1 MSHRAVAQ
9 AAVAPADQPAV
20 ERGLYV
26 AASGMLA
33 QLARQDQLA
42 NDLANANTPGYK
54 ADRVE
59 QQSFGAL
66 LLHNTRTGQ
75 EIGSVGTGT
84 QITRQV
90 TDLSAQALKETGE
103 PLDFAV
109 AGDGFFAVRT
119 AQGIRFTRNGAFQA
133 DAQGQLVDQLGNAV
147 LGPGRAPV
155 KVAADGTVDPRLVGL
170 FSVPNARKAGDAL
183 FTGTSSGT
191 PTGEVRSGALE
202 GSGLDPARAMIDMI
216 GSLRAFEAGQ
226 KAITTI
232 DETLDRATGTVG
244 GLPG

>member
-1 MSHRAVAQ
+1 VAAADHRT
-9 AAVAPADQPAV
+9 V
-20 ERGLYV
+20 ERGLSV

-59 QQSFGAL
+59 QQAFGAL

-75 EIGSVGTGT
+75 EIGTVGSGT

-90 TDLSAQALKETGE
+90 TDMAAQPLKETGE

-119 AQGIRFTRNGAFQA
+119 QQGIRFTRNGAFQA
-133 DAQGQLVDQLGNAV
+133 DSRGQLVDQLGNAV
-147 LGPGRAPV
+147 LGQGRQPI
-155 KVAADGTVDPRLVGL
+155 KVATDGTVDPQAVGL

-191 PTGEVRSGALE
+191 PGGEVRSGALE

-216 GSLRAFEAGQ
+216 GSLRSFEAGQ

-232 DETLDRATGTVG
+232 DETLDRAAGAVG

>member
-1 MSHRAVAQ
+1 VA
-9 AAVAPADQPAV
+9 AADDQTV
-20 ERGLYV
+20 ERGLSV

-42 NDLANANTPGYK
+42 NDLANANTAGYK

-59 QQSFGAL
+59 QQAFGAL

-75 EIGSVGTGT
+75 TIGTVGSGA

-90 TDLSAQALKETGE
+90 TDMAAQPLDETGE

-119 AQGIRFTRNGAFQA
+119 PQGVRFTRNGAFQA
-133 DAQGQLVDQLGNAV
+133 DRTGELVDQLGNKV

-155 KVAADGTVDPRLVGL
+155 KVAADGSVDPRAVGL

-183 FTGTSSGT
+183 FTGTSSGA
-191 PTGEVRSGALE
+191 PGGEVRSGALE

-216 GSLRAFEAGQ
+216 GSLRSFEAGQ

-232 DETLDRATGTVG
+232 DETLDRAANAVG

>member
-1 MSHRAVAQ
+1 
-9 AAVAPADQPAV
+9 V

-33 QLARQDQLA
+33 ELARQDQLA

-59 QQSFGAL
+59 QQSFGEL

-75 EIGSVGTGT
+75 AIGVVGTGT

-90 TDLSAQALKETGE
+90 TDLSPQALKETGE

-109 AGDGFFAVRT
+109 AGEGFFAVRT
-119 AQGIRFTRNGAFQA
+119 PQGIRFTRNGAFQA
-133 DAQGQLVDQLGNAV
+133 DAQGQLADQLGNPV
-147 LGPGRAPV
+147 LGPGRQPI
-155 KVAADGTVDPRLVGL
+155 KVAADGSVDPRLVGL

-183 FTGTSSGT
+183 FTGTSSGA
-191 PTGEVRSGALE
+191 PAGEVRSGALE
-202 GSGLDPARAMIDMI
+202 GSGLDPARAMIDMM
-216 GSLRAFEAGQ
+216 GSLRVFEAGQ

-232 DETLDRATGTVG
+232 DETLDRAAGTVG

>member
-1 MSHRAVAQ
+1 
-9 AAVAPADQPAV
+9 V

-33 QLARQDQLA
+33 ELARQDQLA

-66 LLHNTRTGQ
+66 LLHNSRTGQ
-75 EIGSVGTGT
+75 VIGSVGVGT
-84 QITRQV
+84 EITRQV
-90 TDLSAQALKETGE
+90 TDMRPQALKETGE

-119 AQGIRFTRNGAFQA
+119 SQGIRFTRNGAFQA
-133 DAQGQLVDQLGNAV
+133 DRQGQLVDQLGNPV
-147 LGPGRAPV
+147 LGATRQPI
-155 KVAADGTVDPRLVGL
+155 KVAADGTVDPKLVGL

-202 GSGLDPARAMIDMI
+202 DSGLDPARAMIDMI

>member
-1 MSHRAVAQ
+1 M
-9 AAVAPADQPAV
+9 

-26 AASGMLA
+26 AASGMLTE
-33 QLARQDQLA
+33 LARQDQLA
-42 NDLANANTPGYK
+42 NDLANASTPGYK

-75 EIGSVGTGT
+75 AIGTVGTGAE
-84 QITRQV
+84 ITRQV

-119 AQGIRFTRNGAFQA
+119 TQGIRFTRNGAFQA
-133 DAQGQLVDQLGNAV
+133 DSRGELVDQLGNAV
-147 LGPGRAPV
+147 LGPNRAPI
-155 KVAADGTVDPRLVGL
+155 KVAADGTVDPKLVGL
-170 FSVPNARKAGDAL
+170 FSVPNARKTGDAL

-191 PTGEVRSGALE
+191 PAGEVRSGALE
-202 GSGLDPARAMIDMI
+202 DSGLDPARAMIDMI

-232 DETLDRATGTVG
+232 DETLDRATGTLG

>member
-1 MSHRAVAQ
+1 M
-9 AAVAPADQPAV
+9 

-33 QLARQDQLA
+33 ELARQDQLA

-59 QQSFGAL
+59 QQSFGEL

-75 EIGSVGTGT
+75 AIGVVGTGT

-90 TDLSAQALKETGE
+90 TDLSPQALKETGE

-109 AGDGFFAVRT
+109 AGEGFFAVRT
-119 AQGIRFTRNGAFQA
+119 PQGIRFTRNGAFQA
-133 DAQGQLVDQLGNAV
+133 DAQGQLADQLGNPV
-147 LGPGRAPV
+147 LGPGRQPI
-155 KVAADGTVDPRLVGL
+155 KVAADGSVDPRLVGL

-183 FTGTSSGT
+183 FTGTSSGA
-191 PTGEVRSGALE
+191 PAGEVRSGALE
-202 GSGLDPARAMIDMI
+202 GSGLDPARAMIDMM
-216 GSLRAFEAGQ
+216 GSLRVFEAGQ

-232 DETLDRATGTVG
+232 DETLDRAAGTVG

>member
-75 EIGSVGTGT
+75 PIGTVGTGA

-90 TDLSAQALKETGE
+90 TDLSAQPLKETGE

-119 AQGIRFTRNGAFQA
+119 PQGIRFTRNGAFQA
-133 DAQGQLVDQLGNAV
+133 DSRGQLVDQLGNPV
-147 LGPGRAPV
+147 LGPGRAPIR
-155 KVAADGTVDPRLVGL
+155 VAADGTVDPKLMGL
-170 FSVPNARKAGDAL
+170 FAVPNARKAGDAL

-191 PTGEVRSGALE
+191 AGGEVRAGALE

-232 DETLDRATGTVG
+232 DETLDRATGTLG

>member
-1 MSHRAVAQ
+1 
-9 AAVAPADQPAV
+9 V

-33 QLARQDQLA
+33 ELARQDQLA

-59 QQSFGAL
+59 QRSFGAL
-66 LLHNTRTGQ
+66 LLRNTRTGQ
-75 EIGSVGTGT
+75 AIGSVGVGA

-90 TDLSAQALKETGE
+90 TDLSAQSLEETGE

-119 AQGIRFTRNGAFQA
+119 QQGIRFTRNGSFQA
-133 DAQGQLVDQLGNAV
+133 DSRGQLVDQLGNPV
-147 LGPGRAPV
+147 LGPGRRPV
-155 KVAADGTVDPRLVGL
+155 SVAADGTVDPQLVGL
-170 FSVPNARKAGDAL
+170 FNVPNARKSGDAL

-202 GSGLDPARAMIDMI
+202 GSGLEPARAMVDMM

-232 DETLDRATGTVG
+232 DETLDRAAGQVG

>member
-109 AGDGFFAVRT
+109 GGDGFFAVRT
-119 AQGIRFTRNGAFQA
+119 AQGIRFTRNGAFQS
-133 DAQGQLVDQLGNAV
+133 DSRGQLVDQLGNPV
-147 LGPGRAPV
+147 LGPGRSPIQ
-155 KVAADGTVDPRLVGL
+155 VAADGTVDPKLVGL
-170 FSVPNARKAGDAL
+170 FNVPNARKAGDAL
-183 FTGTSSGT
+183 FTGTSSGS
-191 PTGEVRSGALE
+191 PTGAVRSGALE
-202 GSGLDPARAMIDMI
+202 GSGVDPARAMIDMI
-216 GSLRAFEAGQ
+216 GSLRTFEAGQ

-244 GLPG
+244 GLPA

>member
-1 MSHRAVAQ
+1 
-9 AAVAPADQPAV
+9 
-20 ERGLYV
+20 
-26 AASGMLA
+26 MLA
-33 QLARQDQLA
+33 ELARQDQLA

-59 QQSFGAL
+59 QQSFGEL

-75 EIGSVGTGT
+75 AIGVVGTGT

-90 TDLSAQALKETGE
+90 TDLSPQALKETGE

-109 AGDGFFAVRT
+109 AGEGFFAVRT
-119 AQGIRFTRNGAFQA
+119 PQGIRFTRNGAFQA
-133 DAQGQLVDQLGNAV
+133 DAQGQLADQLGNPV
-147 LGPGRAPV
+147 LGPGRQPI
-155 KVAADGTVDPRLVGL
+155 KVAADGSVDPRLVGL

-183 FTGTSSGT
+183 FTGTSSGA
-191 PTGEVRSGALE
+191 PAGEVRSGALE
-202 GSGLDPARAMIDMI
+202 GSGLDPARAMIDMM
-216 GSLRAFEAGQ
+216 GSLRVFEAGQ

-232 DETLDRATGTVG
+232 DETLDRAAGTVG

>member
-1 MSHRAVAQ
+1 M
-9 AAVAPADQPAV
+9 

-33 QLARQDQLA
+33 ELARQDQLA

-59 QQSFGAL
+59 QQSFGEL
-66 LLHNTRTGQ
+66 LLHNTRSGQ
-75 EIGSVGTGT
+75 AIGAVGTGT

-90 TDLSAQALKETGE
+90 TDLTPQALKETGE

-109 AGDGFFAVRT
+109 AGEGFFAVRT
-119 AQGIRFTRNGAFQA
+119 PQGIRFTRNGAFQA
-133 DAQGQLVDQLGNAV
+133 GAQGQLVDQLGNPV
-147 LGPGRAPV
+147 LGPGRQPI
-155 KVAADGTVDPRLVGL
+155 KVAADGSVDPGLVGL

-183 FTGTSSGT
+183 FTGTSSGA
-191 PTGEVRSGALE
+191 PAGEVRSGALE
-202 GSGLDPARAMIDMI
+202 GSGLDPARAMIDMM

-232 DETLDRATGTVG
+232 DETLDRAAGTVG